1 MWAVADANSDG
12 KLELNEFQVF
22 TNPEEH
28 KEMHQFLINQTL
40 REKDLN
46 KDGSIDFNEYIGER
60 GMFMYEIAD
69 EEVDHLFASADD
81 DHDDLLSFEEILQH
95 HDVFVGSE
103 ATDYGSDLMGEHFDD
118 EL

>member
-1 MWAVADANSDG
+1 M
-12 KLELNEFQVF
+12 FTHTQVF

-60 GMFMYEIAD
+60 GKLMARWSQGFRAYFYISECKYEIM
-69 EEVDHLFASADD
+69 SP
-81 DHDDLLSFEEILQH
+81 
-95 HDVFVGSE
+95 DV
-103 ATDYGSDLMGEHFDD
+103 TWN
-118 EL
+118 